1 MPLYLSTR
9 FSFFATEYRLSPASQ
24 LLSLLPLSSS
34 SLLLFLHLLPPS
46 LGCYISL
53 PVTLT
58 DLMRRGGATVCSALL
73 PTHSRSS
80 SPPLFLSSPLFIG
93 SHPYSLLRSSPI
105 LRSTTFSP
113 KSSTLFSS
121 FFNPHSSSLLS
132 IYVLTVL
139 PRSSGLFGG
148 LGVDI

>member
-58 DLMRRGGATVCSALL
+58 DLMRRGGCNRMLRTSPNSLSQFLSSLISLL
-73 PTHSRSS
+73 PSLYRLSS
-80 SPPLFLSSPLFIG
+80 LFSSPLF
-93 SHPYSLLRSSPI
+93 SHPSLHHFFSKIIHPVLLLFQSP
-105 LRSTTFSP
+105 F
-113 KSSTLFSS
+113 LFSALYLCPNC
-121 FFNPHSSSLLS
+121 FAKIIRF
-132 IYVLTVL
+132 IW
-139 PRSSGLFGG
+139 R
-148 LGVDI
+148 IRR